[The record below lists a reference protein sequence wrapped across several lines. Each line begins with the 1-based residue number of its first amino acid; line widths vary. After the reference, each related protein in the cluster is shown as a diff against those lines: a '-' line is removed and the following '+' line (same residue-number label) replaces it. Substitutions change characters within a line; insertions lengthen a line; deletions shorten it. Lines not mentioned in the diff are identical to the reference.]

1 MSEEKNIE
9 DTKPE
14 VGNTK
19 YELKDDPS
27 QQQSLT
33 QPETPNSK
41 PESVSMEVHK
51 HPNHVTHKKKWTEYL
66 LEFLMLFLAVFLG
79 FVAENIREHNVEK
92 ERAEQLAI
100 SFYDELKGD
109 SATFH
114 TVLKNRIRKDIALD
128 YLKKYFRDSS
138 LIHCSKMFAVNFFYG
153 FATYSPSVFEPRD
166 AILEQLKNSGS
177 LRYFKSVQ
185 LQKLTGNLS
194 VTIANIRSR
203 NQIELNFTQQRLLPF
218 VIEHN
223 DQSWSDS
230 LSGDNSVYLSNAVAN
245 YENSTKEISF
255 RFNNA
260 EGLDRTIAV
269 NLVGLYQIIFRGSW
283 LKQYRDYEMLNAEL
297 LKELRKEYHLENE

>member
-1 MSEEKNIE
+1 MGEEEKVPVTDNSQPITE
-9 DTKPE
+9 SNSAK
-14 VGNTK
+14 N
-19 YELKDDPS
+19 ELNEATEPLTITNEPS
-27 QQQSLT
+27 T
-33 QPETPNSK
+33 N
-41 PESVSMEVHK
+41 MEVHK
-51 HPNHVTHKKKWTEYL
+51 HPHHVTHKKKWGEYL

-100 SFYDELKGD
+100 SFYDELKND
-109 SATFH
+109 SATFSI
-114 TVLKNRIRKDIALD
+114 VLKNRIRKDIALD

-177 LRYFKSVQ
+177 LRYFKSMQ

-194 VTIANIRSR
+194 VSIANIRSR
-203 NQIELNFTQQRLLPF
+203 NQIELNFTQQRMLPF

-230 LSGDNSVYLSNAVAN
+230 MSGDNSVYLSIAVAD

-260 EGLDRTIAV
+260 VDLDRTIAV

-283 LKQYRDYEMLNAEL
+283 LKQYRDYEILNAEL